1 MFNKNTLMLK
11 EPYNYSIYHDFIE
24 SYLPTGFLNI
34 NAEDPIM
41 LKLED
46 LMAENDKML
55 IVMDLTKTK
64 IIYTS
69 KRSIDMVD
77 VEPEKNDTLKMMSRV
92 HPDDLQRFGLGRAK
106 LLNLDKDLFIANKGA
121 ALLSTDIRMLKP
133 NNEYA
138 NLLFQ
143 CYMFFSEIPHN
154 TVYYIQVN
162 TNIEWFKKKKDAFH
176 YYVGNNISLFE
187 FPNEKL
193 LDLGHH
199 LTSREFEIIKMISK
213 GLDSKQISEKLFL
226 SIHTINTHR
235 RNILNKSKKAHISDY
250 VYELLCQGLI

>member
-1 MFNKNTLMLK
+1 MLK
-11 EPYNYSIYHDFIE
+11 EPYSYSIYHDFIE

-41 LKLED
+41 IKLED
-46 LMAENDKML
+46 LMAKNDQML

-64 IIYTS
+64 ILYTS
-69 KRSIDMVD
+69 KRSIDMVGI
-77 VEPEKNDTLKMMSRV
+77 EPEKNDTLKMMSRV
-92 HPDDLQRFGLGRAK
+92 HPDDLHRFGLGRAK

-133 NNEYA
+133 NNENA

-143 CYMFFSEIPHN
+143 CYMFFSEIPHR

-162 TNIEWFKKKKDAFH
+162 TNIDWFKMHKDAFH
-176 YYVGNNISLFE
+176 YYVGDDVSLFK

-193 LDLGHH
+193 LNLGHN
-199 LTSREFEIIKMISK
+199 LTTREFEIVKKISK
-213 GLDSKQISEKLFL
+213 GLSSKQIAEKLFL
-226 SIHTINTHR
+226 SIHTVNTHR
-235 RNILNKSKKAHISDY
+235 RNILQKSKKEHISEY
-250 VYELLCQGLI
+250 IYELLSQGLI